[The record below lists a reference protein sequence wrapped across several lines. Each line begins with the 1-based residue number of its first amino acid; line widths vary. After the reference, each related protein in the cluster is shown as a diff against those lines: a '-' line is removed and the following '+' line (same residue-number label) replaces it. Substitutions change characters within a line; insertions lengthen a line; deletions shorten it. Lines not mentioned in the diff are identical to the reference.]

1 MKKNHPITGVNKD
14 INKQHKLLSTTDLK
28 GAITYVNPDFLDICG
43 FDEQELLGRN
53 HNTVRHP
60 DMPPAAF
67 ENMWRNISAGKPW
80 MGIVKNRCKNGDH
93 YWVDAYVMP
102 IQKDGNTIEYQ
113 SVRLKADDEATQR
126 AEPLYKRLLEKK
138 KIPRKLFTTISLQNK
153 LITANT
159 LALLPIISALILQA
173 EPLFVLQTCIISVVL
188 MVLSNNLLMK
198 PFSKLTKQAKNIYDN
213 PLMSHIYT
221 GREDEFGHIQLALKM
236 QSSQID
242 SMVGRLSDS
251 TRVLSDVSAK
261 NASNSKQIHQGAL
274 AQHYELTQ
282 VANAMN
288 AMAKTVHEVASNAA
302 DASNSTGAGLN
313 EATKGKRVV
322 NTAINSI
329 NKLVEEIQNAAAVIE
344 ELSKYSTNI
353 GDMLNVIKGIAEQTN
368 LLALN
373 AAIEA
378 ARAGEHGRGFA
389 VVADEVRVLA
399 SRTQDSAQEIESV
412 IEQLQKRIKQAVRV
426 MDGSCKQAD
435 ISVSKA
441 QKVSDSLESIT
452 SAVSVA
458 GELNQKIA
466 AASDLQSS
474 VAQTI
479 DKNILNISDT
489 ANEASRGAEIN
500 VQSSDK
506 MTSTIQSLNNLITQ
520 FTNKEPNSKTSL
532 TESDSK
538 QELIKSN
545 VV

>member
-1 MKKNHPITGVNKD
+1 MKKNLPITGVNKD
-14 INKQHKLLSTTDLK
+14 VNKQHKLLSTTDLK

-43 FDEQELLGRN
+43 FDEHELLGEN
-53 HNTVRHP
+53 HNMVRHP

-80 MGIVKNRCKNGDH
+80 MGVVKNRCKNGDH

-102 IQKDGNTIEYQ
+102 IQKDGKTIEYQ
-113 SVRLKADDEATQR
+113 SVRLKADDEATKR
-126 AEPLYKRLLEKK
+126 AKPLYKRLLEKK
-138 KIPRKLFTTISLQNK
+138 KTPRKLLTKISLQNK
-153 LITANT
+153 LIAANT
-159 LALLPIISALILQA
+159 FALLPIISALILQA
-173 EPLFVLQTCIISVVL
+173 EPLFVLQTCLISVVL
-188 MVLSNNLLMK
+188 MVLSNNWLMK
-198 PFSKLTKQAKNIYDN
+198 PFSKLTKQAKSIYDN

-288 AMAKTVHEVASNAA
+288 SMAKTVHEVASSAA
-302 DASNSTGAGLN
+302 DASNSTDMGLN

-322 NTAINSI
+322 NTAITSI

-344 ELSKYSTNI
+344 ELSQYSTNI

-441 QKVSDSLESIT
+441 QKVSDALESIT

-458 GELNQKIA
+458 GELNQRIA
-466 AASDLQSS
+466 SASDVQST
-474 VAQTI
+474 VAHNI

-489 ANEASRGAEIN
+489 ANEASRGAEVN

-506 MTSTIQSLNNLITQ
+506 MSSTIQSLNNLITQ
-520 FTNKEPNSKTSL
+520 FTNKEPSSTTGL
-532 TESDSK
+532 TKPVSD
-538 QELIKSN
+538 QELTKSSA
-545 VV
+545 V